1 LFTSLALTTSLCS
14 LSLYAQV
21 SELQATAQQL
31 AATNED
37 LRQQLAALQGSQT
50 EVQQLQD
57 RLAQAE
63 QLKESVARLTAENTQ
78 VRLLVARNSTHA
90 RRAALFAWCRRFID

>member
-1 LFTSLALTTSLCS
+1 MPLVLTTSLCPFP
-14 LSLYAQV
+14 LYAQV
-21 SELQATAQQL
+21 SELQAAAQQL

-50 EVQQLQD
+50 ELQQLQD

-63 QLKESVARLTAENTQ
+63 QLKESVAHLTAENAQ
-78 VRLLVARNSTHA
+78 VRLLPE
-90 RRAALFAWCRRFID
+90 